1 MKVHKGHLDASR
13 GKFAIVVSR
22 FNEFVT
28 QKLLEGALDCLQ
40 RHGAKEENLEVIWV
54 PGAFEIPYAAK
65 RIADSKSFHGIICLG
80 AVIRGATPH
89 FDYVASEV
97 AKGVARVALDSGV
110 PTVYGVVTADT
121 IEQAVERAGAKT
133 GNRGFD
139 AALATIELVDL
150 FAKIPRGRKRS

>member
-1 MKVHKGHLDASR
+1 MKVHKGHFDASR

-40 RHGAKEENLEVIWV
+40 RHGAREENLEVVWV
-54 PGAFEIPYAAK
+54 PGAFEIPYVAK
-65 RIADSKSFHGIICLG
+65 KIAESGNFHGIICLG

-89 FDYVASEV
+89 FEVVANEV
-97 AKGVARVALDSGV
+97 AKGVARVALDTGV
-110 PTVYGVVTADT
+110 ATMFGVVTADT
-121 IEQAVERAGAKT
+121 IEQAVERAGAKV

-150 FAKIPRGRKRS
+150 FRKFPKGRKRS